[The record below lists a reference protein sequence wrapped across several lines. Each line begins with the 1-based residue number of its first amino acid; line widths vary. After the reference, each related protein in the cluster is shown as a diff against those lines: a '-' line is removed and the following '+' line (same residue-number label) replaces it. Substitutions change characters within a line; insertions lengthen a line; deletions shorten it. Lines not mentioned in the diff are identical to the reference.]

1 MIRQPSLLAA
11 SWRTR
16 VIRIERNRIG
26 LERFGDA
33 LFAATPTPCSRIALT
48 FPSLPTTRLLMKK
61 SLLLVSIACACMVAS
76 HPATAVEIE
85 LVNRTTLAGPMDGN
99 GPVEH
104 IGTLT
109 PDGRHTLFSSAASN
123 LVAGDTNRNAD
134 LFLHD
139 ATTGNVERVSV
150 GTGGAQAQGSV
161 GTIGAASDDGRY
173 VVFDSDAPGLV
184 AASNHGWRQIYLR
197 DRVAGTTT
205 LLTQVGGVA
214 AMADSAN
221 AQLSA
226 DGRHVVFDSYAA
238 FDANDTNAVRDIY
251 RLDRQT
257 GQFELISVSV
267 DGRIG
272 NDNSF
277 EPQISADGSA
287 VVFYTWANN
296 LVAGDTNSYW
306 DLLLRKPAAG
316 STQRVSLKADGSQLT
331 EYPTLTLS
339 QALSGDGRF
348 VVFNTYEGLVAD
360 DTNATADGYRYDSQ
374 TGSLERV
381 TFGPSGTQISAGA
394 TVSALSRDGQSIL
407 MQSWA
412 ADIVA
417 GQPYGNSRAFL
428 RDLASGAITFV
439 SFRAD
444 AEQIGDDAHGALFS
458 GDGSVV
464 VALTSTDSFVAGDT
478 NGMYDAVRQD
488 GRTSPAQRVSVPS
501 AGISVAAANHNSGDW
516 NHGFAA
522 SEDARYVAFG
532 SQASNLVVGDTN
544 GANDIFVR
552 DRLLGTT
559 ERVSIGTD
567 GSQGFCGSS
576 DVDISADGRYV
587 VFQSCSAFVLATP
600 VTRMDIYR
608 HDRLTHTTAVV
619 SVTPGGVMPNSYSLF
634 PTVSDD
640 GRYVA
645 FSSCA
650 TDLVASDG
658 NGLCDIFVRD
668 MQAGVTQLASPSHDG
683 VGSNR
688 DTYES
693 RISGDGSTIA
703 LGSIATNLVS
713 GDTNDEADV
722 FAFNRAANLV
732 TRVSVPAPGGEADE
746 ASYLRDISRDG
757 TQVLFTSFATN
768 FGTPVLTSGLYVHD
782 RSTGTNELVSR
793 SVTGDALGGNFNT
806 AAISADGQR
815 VAFMSNALN
824 TGLGNGLK
832 FVLYER
838 DRARLGLVL
847 RLNTYPSSNGELRF
861 DGSGGRLLFSSS
873 DNRLV
878 ENDANNHF
886 ADVFLLDRLV
896 DYLFDDGFEPAQ

>member
-1 MIRQPSLLAA
+1 
-11 SWRTR
+11 
-16 VIRIERNRIG
+16 
-26 LERFGDA
+26 
-33 LFAATPTPCSRIALT
+33 
-48 FPSLPTTRLLMKK
+48 MKK
-61 SLLLVSIACACMVAS
+61 YQLLLSFTCACMAAT
-76 HPATAVEIE
+76 HPATAVDIE

-99 GPVEH
+99 GPVER
-104 IGTLT
+104 INTLT
-109 PDGRHTLFSSAASN
+109 PDGRHTLFSSTATN
-123 LVAGDTNRNAD
+123 LVVGDTNRGAD

-139 ATTGNVERVSV
+139 ATTGSVERVSV
-150 GTGGAQAQGSV
+150 GVGGAEAQGEV

-184 AASNHGWRQIYLR
+184 AASNQGRRQVYLR
-197 DRVAGTTT
+197 DRVGGTTT

-238 FDANDTNAVRDIY
+238 FDPDDTNGLRDIY

-257 GQFELISVSV
+257 GQFELISISV

-272 NDNSF
+272 NNNSY

-287 VVFYTWANN
+287 VVFYTWATN
-296 LVAGDTNSYW
+296 LVAGDTNNYW
-306 DLLLRKPAAG
+306 DLLLRKPASG
-316 STQRVSLKADGSQLT
+316 STQRVSLKSDGSQLT
-331 EYPTLTLS
+331 NYPTLPPG

-348 VVFNTYEGLVAD
+348 VAFNAYEGLVAN
-360 DTNATADGYRYDSQ
+360 DTNLAYDGYRYDSQ
-374 TGSLERV
+374 TSNLERV
-381 TFGPSGTQISAGA
+381 TFGPAGA
-394 TVSALSRDGQSIL
+394 QIAFGAAVSALSRDGQSIL
-407 MQSWA
+407 MQSGA
-412 ADIVA
+412 PDIIA
-417 GQPYGNSRAFL
+417 GQSFANARAFL
-428 RDLASGAITFV
+428 RDLASGAITYI

-444 AEQIGDDAHGALFS
+444 AEQIGDDAYDALFS

-464 VALTSTDSFVAGDT
+464 VARTATDSFVAGDT
-478 NGMYDAVRQD
+478 NRMYDAVRQD

-501 AGISVAAANHNSGDW
+501 AGISLAAANQNSGDW
-516 NHGFAA
+516 SHAFAG
-522 SEDARYVAFG
+522 SEDARYVAFS

-544 GANDIFVR
+544 GANDVFVR

-559 ERVSIGTD
+559 ERVSVGSD

-587 VFQSCSAFVLATP
+587 VFQSCSAFVLPTP
-600 VTRMDIYR
+600 LTRMDVYR

-619 SVTPGGVMPNSYSLF
+619 SLTPGGAMPNSYSWF

-650 TDLVASDG
+650 TDLIANDG
-658 NGLCDIFVRD
+658 NGFCDVFVRD

-683 VGSNR
+683 VGSNS
-688 DTYES
+688 DTYQS
-693 RISGDGSTIA
+693 RISGDGSTVA
-703 LGSIATNLVS
+703 LASMATNLVS
-713 GDTNDEADV
+713 DDTNGEHDV
-722 FAFNRAANLV
+722 FTFNRAANLV
-732 TRVSVPAPGGEADE
+732 TRVSVPAPGGQADE
-746 ASYLRDISRDG
+746 ASYFHDISHDG

-768 FGTPVLTSGLYVHD
+768 FGTPVPFSGLYVHD
-782 RSTGTNELVSR
+782 RSTGTPELVSR

-806 AAISADGQR
+806 AAISADGRR
-815 VAFMSNALN
+815 VAFMSDALN
-824 TGLGNGLK
+824 TGLGDGLK

-847 RLNTYPSSNGELRF
+847 RLNTYPASNGELRF
-861 DGSGGRLLFSSS
+861 DGSGDRLLFSSS

-878 ENDANNHF
+878 DDDANNRF
-886 ADVFLLDRLV
+886 TDVFLLARLV
-896 DYLFDDGFEPAQ
+896 DYLFDDGFEPAP

>member
-1 MIRQPSLLAA
+1 MFYFMNKYHFLMSLAVA
-11 SWRTR
+11 C
-16 VIRIERNRIG
+16 V
-26 LERFGDA
+26 
-33 LFAATPTPCSRIALT
+33 AATHTA
-48 FPSLPTTRLLMKK
+48 
-61 SLLLVSIACACMVAS
+61 A
-76 HPATAVEIE
+76 AVEIE

-99 GPVEH
+99 GPVGR
-104 IGTLT
+104 INALT
-109 PDGRHTLFSSAASN
+109 PDGRHTLFSSTASN
-123 LVAGDTNRNAD
+123 LVVGDTNRGAD

-139 ATTGNVERVSV
+139 ATTGSVERVSV
-150 GTGGAQAQGSV
+150 GAGGAEAQGNV
-161 GTIGAASDDGRY
+161 GMIGATSDDGRY
-173 VVFDSDAPGLV
+173 IVFDSDAPGLV
-184 AASNHGWRQIYLR
+184 AVSNQGRRQIYLR

-214 AMADSAN
+214 ALADSAN

-238 FDANDTNAVRDIY
+238 FDANDTNGVRDIY

-272 NDNSF
+272 NNSSY

-296 LVAGDTNSYW
+296 LIAGDTNNFW

-331 EYPTLTLS
+331 DFPTLTLS

-348 VVFNTYEGLVAD
+348 VALNAYEGLVAD
-360 DTNATADGYRYDSQ
+360 DTNVATDGYRYDSQ
-374 TGSLERV
+374 TSSVERV
-381 TFGPSGTQISAGA
+381 TLGPGGVQIALGATISAQ
-394 TVSALSRDGQSIL
+394 SRDGNSIL
-407 MQSWA
+407 MQSGA
-412 ADIVA
+412 PDIVT
-417 GQPYGNSRAFL
+417 GQPIGNSRVFL
-428 RDLASGAITFV
+428 RDLASGAITHV

-444 AEQIGDDAHGALFS
+444 AEQIGDDARGALS
-458 GDGSVV
+458 SSDGSVV
-464 VALTSTDSFVAGDT
+464 VALATDSFVAGDT
-478 NGMYDAVRQD
+478 NRMYDAVRQD

-501 AGISVAAANHNSGDW
+501 AGISLAAANHNSGDW

-544 GANDIFVR
+544 GANDIFLR

-559 ERVSIGTD
+559 ERVSVGSD

-576 DVDISADGRYV
+576 YVDISADGRFV
-587 VFQSCSAFVLATP
+587 VFHSCSAFVLATP
-600 VTRMDIYR
+600 FARMDVYR
-608 HDRLTHTTAVV
+608 HDRLTQTTAVV
-619 SVTPGGVMPNSYSLF
+619 SLTPGGDMPNSYSWF

-650 TDLVASDG
+650 TDLVANDA
-658 NGLCDIFVRD
+658 NGHCDIFVRD

-683 VGSNR
+683 VGSNS

-703 LGSIATNLVS
+703 LASMATNLVS
-713 GDTNDEADV
+713 DDTNGEHDV
-722 FAFNRAANLV
+722 FAFNRVANLV
-732 TRVSVPAPGGEADE
+732 TRVSVPAPGGQADE
-746 ASYLRDISRDG
+746 ASYLHDISRDG
-757 TQVLFTSFATN
+757 SQVLFTSFATN
-768 FGTPVLTSGLYVHD
+768 FGTPVPFSGLYVHD
-782 RSTGTNELVSR
+782 RSTGTPELVSR
-793 SVTGDALGGNFNT
+793 SVTGDALGGNFNS
-806 AAISADGQR
+806 AAISADGRR
-815 VAFMSNALN
+815 VAFMSDALN
-824 TGLGNGLK
+824 TGLGDGLK

-847 RLNTYPSSNGELRF
+847 RLDTYPSTNGEIHF

-878 ENDANNHF
+878 EDDANNHF

-896 DYLFDDGFEPAQ
+896 DYLFDDGFETAQ